1 MTDVKVLGIGC
12 ASCRRTQALVA
23 DVAREVG
30 LTIAIEKVEDPRQ
43 FVTYGVMRPPAVVI
57 DGRLVH
63 AGGVPSR
70 ATVAG
75 WLREA
80 ATT

>member
-1 MTDVKVLGIGC
+1 VTAVKVLGIGC
-12 ASCRRTQALVA
+12 ASCRKTLALVE
-23 DVAREVG
+23 DVVRGAG
-30 LTIAIEKVEDPRQ
+30 LTIAVEQVEDPQQ
-43 FVTYGVMRPPAVVI
+43 FVTYGVMRAPAVVI

-70 ATVAG
+70 ARVAS

-80 ATT
+80 TTA

>member
-1 MTDVKVLGIGC
+1 MTAVKVFGIGC
-12 ASCRRTQALVA
+12 ASCRRTLALVE
-23 DVAREVG
+23 DVIREAG
-30 LTIAIEKVEDPRQ
+30 LAIAVEKVEDPRQ
-43 FVTYGVMRPPAVVI
+43 FVTYGVMRAPAVVI

-70 ATVAG
+70 ARVAG